1 MTDTLL
7 FSFDVCLIT
16 DLVLLTQFM
25 ETLSEVIP
33 EKSPLSWNKSVRPI
47 SFKFAIKS

>member
-1 MTDTLL
+1 MF
-7 FSFDVCLIT
+7 FSGLIRP
-16 DLVLLTQFM
+16 LLTQLM
-25 ETLSEVIP
+25 WTLSEVIA